1 MIVWALTDDRA
12 GNNSQTIGLAQTL
25 SNKYKIKEVSYN
37 KLANL
42 PNFIPFCSINNNL
55 KQELITKKSPDIIIS
70 CGRKLAKIAILLKK
84 YHKNS
89 LLVQIM
95 HPNINF
101 NKFDIIILPNHDKN
115 YKNLNIIRSFGSL
128 TKINYDK
135 LESEYIKF
143 NYLLKNIKAPKIA
156 LLLGGSSK
164 KHKFTLKVAIKLRKI
179 CQDVVNNMK
188 GNLMILDSR
197 RTDGFILEEFK
208 NNLECNCK
216 FFNYDQKKP
225 NPYLA
230 ILKDSDYIIVTG
242 DSISMCSEIASLD
255 KPIYIF
261 SENIFCSSKHLKFH
275 QDLFNNNYAKK
286 LDNNIKILD
295 NYSRNILDETN
306 RIAKLIKLQYE
317 EKINH
322 N

>member
-25 SNKYKIKEVSYN
+25 SNKYKIKEVSYS

-42 PNFIPFCSINNNL
+42 PNFFPFCSINNNL